1 LPAIASDVGTLK
13 EEIIEGQTGFVF
25 KPQDSSDLASKIDKY
40 FRSEL
45 FRDLETRR
53 AEIKAYA
60 NERYSWD
67 KVAAVTRSVYSRF
80 LNSNK

>member
-1 LPAIASDVGTLK
+1 MK
-13 EEIIEGQTGFVF
+13 EDIIEGKSGFLF
-25 KPQDSSDLASKIDKY
+25 KQGDSSDLASKIDKY

-45 FRDLETRR
+45 FRNLDARR

-67 KVAAVTRSVYSRF
+67 KVAAVTTRVYSRF
-80 LNSNK
+80 LSGNI

>member
-1 LPAIASDVGTLK
+1 M
-13 EEIIEGQTGFVF
+13 F

-45 FRDLETRR
+45 FRNLEARR

-60 NERYSWD
+60 NEHYSWT
-67 KVAAVTRSVYSRF
+67 KVAGIVTNVYSK
-80 LNSNK
+80 LLTV